1 MILWQLAINGHLLAQ
16 LPALH
21 NDEPGAVGLP
31 IPEGDYLIRI
41 ADDFQIP
48 PQWCAV
54 TISLIVRQEFGQLQS
69 FPLSIL
75 SGTGVNPLCPAGY
88 DLSHT
93 LGQLLFQVPYWQAS

>member
-1 MILWQLAINGHLLAQ
+1 MILWLLPVNSYF
-16 LPALH
+16 LTLLSALH

-48 PQWCAV
+48 PQWCAA

-69 FPLSIL
+69 FPLSML
-75 SGTGVNPLCPAGY
+75 SGTGVNPLCPARY

-93 LGQLLFQVPYWQAS
+93 LGQILFQILNRQTP